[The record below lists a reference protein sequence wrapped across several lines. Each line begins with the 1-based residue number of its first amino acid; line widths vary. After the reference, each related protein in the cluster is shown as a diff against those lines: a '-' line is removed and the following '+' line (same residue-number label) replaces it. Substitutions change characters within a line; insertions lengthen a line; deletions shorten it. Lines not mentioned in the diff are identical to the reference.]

1 MPKNILYFGSK
12 SQSRRMLLEESQI
25 PFVVVDQ
32 DADETKCDWGLPL
45 PQLVL
50 SIAIYKMQHVI
61 LPDGKHEGD
70 ICYVLTADTM
80 SHDRMGVIHGKPV
93 DKQDA
98 ITKIKASAAGSFLCT
113 AFCLDRKVWRHNKWA
128 IEERIADVV
137 SAEFIFLVPS
147 HWIDIYLEKTPYLDV
162 SGGMAI
168 EKYGNQF
175 LKTVQGSYSTIIG
188 LPLFEVRE
196 ALEKLG
202 FFYPRYIFED
212 KNTQD
217 ERNKEYL
224 R

>member
-12 SQSRRMLLEESQI
+12 SQSRKMLLEESQI

-32 DADETKCDWGLPL
+32 DADETACDWGLPL

-50 SIAIYKMQHVI
+50 IIALYKMQHVI

-80 SHDRMGVIHGKPV
+80 SHDKMGVIHGKPV
-93 DKQDA
+93 DKADA
-98 ITKIKASAAGSFLCT
+98 IAKIKASAAGSFLCT
-113 AFCLDRKVWRHNKWA
+113 AFCVDRKVWKNGAWV

-137 SAEFIFLVPS
+137 VAEFIFLVTK

-202 FFYPRYIFED
+202 FF
-212 KNTQD
+212 
-217 ERNKEYL
+217 
-224 R
+224 

>member
-1 MPKNILYFGSK
+1 MNKNILYFGSK
-12 SQSRRMLLEESQI
+12 SQSRKMLLDESQI
-25 PFVVVDQ
+25 PYVVVDQ
-32 DADETKCDWGLPL
+32 NADETACDWNLSL

-80 SHDRMGVIHGKPV
+80 SHDKNGVIHGKPI
-93 DKQDA
+93 DKADA
-98 ITKIKASAAGSFLCT
+98 IAKIKASAAGSFLCT
-113 AFCLDRKVWRHNKWA
+113 AFCLDRKVWKQDAWM
-128 IEERIADVV
+128 IEERIADVIA
-137 SAEFIFLVPS
+137 AEFIFLVPEN
-147 HWIDIYLEKTPYLDV
+147 WIDIYLEKTPYLDV

-202 FFYPRYIFED
+202 FF
-212 KNTQD
+212 
-217 ERNKEYL
+217 
-224 R
+224 

>member
-1 MPKNILYFGSK
+1 MPKNVLYFGSK

-25 PFVVVDQ
+25 PFVVVGQ
-32 DADETKCDWGLPL
+32 DANESECDWGLPL

-50 SIAIYKMQHVI
+50 SIALHKMDHVI
-61 LPDGKHEGD
+61 LPDGNDEGD

-80 SHDRMGVIHGKPV
+80 SHDKTGKIHGKPI
-93 DKQDA
+93 DRDDA
-98 ITKIKASAAGSFLCT
+98 IAKIKASAAGSFLCT
-113 AFCLDRKVWRHNKWA
+113 GFCADRRVWRNNVWVL
-128 IEERIADVV
+128 EERITDVV
-137 SAEFIFLVPS
+137 SAEFIFFVPDN
-147 HWIDIYLEKTPYLDV
+147 WIDIYLEKTPFLDV

-202 FFYPRYIFED
+202 FF
-212 KNTQD
+212 
-217 ERNKEYL
+217 
-224 R
+224 

>member
-1 MPKNILYFGSK
+1 MTKNILYFGSK
-12 SQSRRMLLEESQI
+12 SQSRKMLLEESQI

-32 DADETKCDWGLPL
+32 NADETVCDWGLPL

-50 SIAIYKMQHVI
+50 SIALYKMQHVI

-80 SHDRMGVIHGKPV
+80 SHDKMGIVHGKPV
-93 DKQDA
+93 DRDDA
-98 ITKIKASAAGSFLCT
+98 IAKIRASAAGSFLCT
-113 AFCLDRKVWRHNKWA
+113 AFCLDRKVWKHNAWV

-137 SAEFIFLVPS
+137 SAEFIFLVPEN
-147 HWIDIYLEKTPYLDV
+147 WIDIYLTKTPYLDV

-175 LKTVQGSYSTIIG
+175 LKTVTGSYSTIIG

-202 FFYPRYIFED
+202 LF
-212 KNTQD
+212 
-217 ERNKEYL
+217 
-224 R
+224 

>member
-1 MPKNILYFGSK
+1 MDMNKNILYFGSK
-12 SQSRRMLLEESQI
+12 SQSRKMLLDESQI

-32 DADETKCDWGLPL
+32 NADETACDWNLSL

-50 SIAIYKMQHVI
+50 SIAVYKMQHVM

-80 SHDRMGVIHGKPV
+80 SHDKMGVVHGKPV
-93 DKQDA
+93 DKADA
-98 ITKIKASAAGSFLCT
+98 IAKIKASAAGSYLCT
-113 AFCLDRKVWRHNKWA
+113 AFCLDRKVWRHGGWV

-137 SAEFIFLVPS
+137 SAEFIFLVPEN
-147 HWIDIYLEKTPYLDV
+147 WIDIYLEKTPYLDV

-202 FFYPRYIFED
+202 FF
-212 KNTQD
+212 
-217 ERNKEYL
+217 
-224 R
+224 